1 MHLSFRLAL
10 CIPLLVFGQ
19 NVLAAEKSQSI
30 AQDLLIASK
39 FSGGCGIIIQMAT
52 FQQSTKMP
60 GGDEFLERF
69 LKTESARVGMTVKN
83 YLEQCR
89 TSSEIYQTYYNG
101 FEDASAH

>member
-1 MHLSFRLAL
+1 MHLSLRLTI
-10 CIPLLVFGQ
+10 CIPLLFFGQ
-19 NVLAAEKSQSI
+19 NVLAVEKSQSI